1 MPTSLY
7 YKIVNSAFNFIFYA
21 SIPIVLL
28 LDFWWAPTI
37 VGLPEKWSLYLSIS
51 GILIGI
57 ITSLYLYKYY
67 RTDIYEISNA
77 LMIGIYLFY
86 TICFFGFFMGVPVF
100 NACISAAAGSYY
112 TIRLTKKGYTKGE
125 LKSKFK
131 KLLIVNFTTML
142 FVCIM
147 SAIFAIQS
155 SSTISDIS
163 GMLNLKVKITMAHI
177 WGIIF
182 IGGILLLAFQ
192 HILAIMAKKITLQI
206 ILK

>member
-1 MPTSLY
+1 
-7 YKIVNSAFNFIFYA
+7 
-21 SIPIVLL
+21 
-28 LDFWWAPTI
+28 
-37 VGLPEKWSLYLSIS
+37 
-51 GILIGI
+51 
-57 ITSLYLYKYY
+57 
-67 RTDIYEISNA
+67 
-77 LMIGIYLFY
+77 
-86 TICFFGFFMGVPVF
+86 
-100 NACISAAAGSYY
+100 
-112 TIRLTKKGYTKGE
+112 
-125 LKSKFK
+125 
-131 KLLIVNFTTML
+131 LLIVNFTTML

-177 WGIIF
+177 WAIIF